1 MSTSPMSE
9 LFTLPAIDTLPK
21 DIRARLDDTQS
32 KSGFLPNI
40 FVALA
45 KRPDE
50 FRAFF
55 NYHDVLMDQQ
65 NSSLTKAEKELIV
78 VATSALNDC
87 HYCVI
92 AHGAILRIRAKNP
105 LIADQVAINFRKAE
119 LTSRERDLLDF
130 AVQIATEPGRVGDE
144 AIRLMQSRGFSEDDI
159 WDVMAVTA
167 FFAMSNRLANT
178 AGVKPNPEFYT
189 LGRQAKESRG

>member
-1 MSTSPMSE
+1 MTEITHTEFFSTPPME
-9 LFTLPAIDTLPK
+9 TLPD
-21 DIRARLDDTQS
+21 DIRMRLDDIQNR
-32 KSGFLPNI
+32 SGFLPNI
-40 FVALA
+40 FVAMA
-45 KRPDE
+45 RRPDE

-55 NYHDVLMDQQ
+55 NYHDILMDQN

-105 LIADQVAINFRKAE
+105 LIADQVAVNFRKAD
-119 LTSRERDLLDF
+119 LTDRESALLEF
-130 AVQIATEPGRVGDE
+130 AAKIATSPGRVGE
-144 AIRLMQSRGFSEDDI
+144 ADLLDMKQKGFSEEDV
-159 WDVMAVTA
+159 WDAMAVTA

-178 AGVKPNPEFYT
+178 AEVKPNAAFYT
-189 LGRQAKESRG
+189 MGRG

>member
-1 MSTSPMSE
+1 MTDITHTEFFSTPPIE
-9 LFTLPAIDTLPK
+9 TLPD
-21 DIRARLDDTQS
+21 DIRMRLDDIQNR
-32 KSGFLPNI
+32 SGFLPNI
-40 FVALA
+40 FVAMA
-45 KRPDE
+45 RRPDE

-55 NYHDVLMDQQ
+55 NYHDILMDQN

-105 LIADQVAINFRKAE
+105 LIADQVSVNFRKAD
-119 LTSRERDLLDF
+119 LTDRESALLEF
-130 AVQIATEPGRVGDE
+130 AATIATSPGRVGE
-144 AIRLMQSRGFSEDDI
+144 ADLLDMKQKGFSEEDV
-159 WDVMAVTA
+159 WDAMAVTA

-178 AGVKPNPEFYT
+178 AEVKPNAAFYAM
-189 LGRQAKESRG
+189 GRG

>member
-1 MSTSPMSE
+1 MTDITHTEFFSTPPIE
-9 LFTLPAIDTLPK
+9 TLPD
-21 DIRARLDDTQS
+21 DIRMRLDDIQNR
-32 KSGFLPNI
+32 SGFLPNI
-40 FVALA
+40 FVAMA
-45 KRPDE
+45 RRPDE

-55 NYHDVLMDQQ
+55 NYHDILMDQN

-105 LIADQVAINFRKAE
+105 LIADQVSVNFRKAD
-119 LTSRERDLLDF
+119 LTDRESALLEF
-130 AVQIATEPGRVGDE
+130 AAKIATSPGRVGGAD
-144 AIRLMQSRGFSEDDI
+144 LLDMKQKGFSEEDV
-159 WDVMAVTA
+159 WDAMAVTA

-178 AGVKPNPEFYT
+178 AEVKPNAAFYT
-189 LGRQAKESRG
+189 MGRG

>member
-1 MSTSPMSE
+1 MTDITHTEFFSTPPIE
-9 LFTLPAIDTLPK
+9 TLPD
-21 DIRARLDDTQS
+21 DIRMRLDDIQNR
-32 KSGFLPNI
+32 SGFLPNI
-40 FVALA
+40 FVAMA
-45 KRPDE
+45 RRPDE

-55 NYHDVLMDQQ
+55 NYHDILMDQN

-105 LIADQVAINFRKAE
+105 LIADQVSVNFRKAD
-119 LTSRERDLLDF
+119 LTDRESALLEF
-130 AVQIATEPGRVGDE
+130 AAKIATSPGRVGGAD
-144 AIRLMQSRGFSEDDI
+144 LLDMKQKGFSEEDV
-159 WDVMAVTA
+159 WDAMAVTA

-178 AGVKPNPEFYT
+178 AEVKPNAAFYAM
-189 LGRQAKESRG
+189 GRG